1 MFDSPISYI
10 EPLFRPPSE
19 AGSLIFQIT
28 NGCSWNKCTYCDMYT
43 QPQKKFS
50 VKPEEDVLKEIEW
63 AGKNLQ
69 HVRRVFLADGDAISL
84 SNRRLLTIL
93 NAIREHLPEV
103 SRVASYCSPNN
114 VTRKSVEDLKELHEA
129 GLDLV
134 YVGAE
139 SGDDFVLQSINK
151 GETHDG
157 TVDALNKLG
166 DAGIRRSVMIICG
179 VGGKRFSEQHAL
191 NSALLINKTQPEY
204 LASLVINHPQGMDR
218 FQAGFGGQYE
228 LMDQHERFHELR
240 TMVAAL
246 DLKSTIY
253 RSDHA
258 SNQLVLK
265 GGTGQGQGTA
275 AGPNRYRHRNPGSGT
290 PAAGMDTTILRNSP
304 CNLRWNRLLTSMPS
318 AKSQPKIFGAM
329 PNRVSS

>member
-1 MFDSPISYI
+1 MYDSPITYI

-19 AGSLIFQIT
+19 ARSLIFQIT
-28 NGCSWNKCTYCDMYT
+28 NGCSWNKCTYCDMYS

-50 VKPEEDVLKEIEW
+50 VKSEEEVLKEIDW
-63 AGKNLQ
+63 AGRNIDG
-69 HVRRVFLADGDAISL
+69 VRRVFLADGDAISL
-84 SNRRLLTIL
+84 STRRLLAIL
-93 NAIREHLPEV
+93 NAIHEHLPQV
-103 SRVASYCSPNN
+103 NRISSYCSPNN
-114 VTRKSVEDLKELHEA
+114 ITRKSVDDLKALHEA

-139 SGDDFVLQSINK
+139 SGDDFVLRSINK

-166 DAGIRRSVMIICG
+166 EAGIKRSVMIING

-204 LASLVINHPQGMDR
+204 LASLVINHPQGMAR

-228 LMDQHERFHELR
+228 IMDQHERFQELR
-240 TMVAAL
+240 TMVGAL
-246 DLKSTIY
+246 ELKSTIY

-265 GGTGQGQGTA
+265 GVLGKDKT
-275 AGPNRYRHRNPGSGT
+275 
-290 PAAGMDTTILRNSP
+290 
-304 CNLRWNRLLTSMPS
+304 RLLAEINLAIDAPRE
-318 AKSQPKIFGAM
+318 AKLRPVWIRPF
-329 PNRVSS
+329 

>member
-1 MFDSPISYI
+1 MHYSPITYI

-19 AGSLIFQIT
+19 ARSLIFQIT

-43 QPQKKFS
+43 MPQKKFS
-50 VKPEEDVLKEIEW
+50 VKPEEAVLREIEW
-63 AGKNLQ
+63 AGKNVRG
-69 HVRRVFLADGDAISL
+69 VRRVFLADGDAISL
-84 SNRRLLTIL
+84 SNRRLLTVL

-103 SRVASYCSPNN
+103 SRVSSYCSPNN
-114 VTRKSVEDLKELHEA
+114 VTRKSVEDLKALHEA

-139 SGDDFVLQSINK
+139 SGDDFVLKCINK

-157 TVDALNKLG
+157 TVGALNKLG
-166 DAGIRRSVMIICG
+166 DAGIKRSVMIING

-191 NSALLINKTQPEY
+191 HSALLINKTQPEY

-218 FQAGFGGQYE
+218 FQAGFDGQYE
-228 LMDQHERFHELR
+228 MMNQHERFIELR
-240 TMVAAL
+240 QMIGAL
-246 DLKSTIY
+246 ELKSTIY

-265 GGTGQGQGTA
+265 GVLGKDKEKLLAQIDLAIEAPEQA
-275 AGPNRYRHRNPGSGT
+275 R
-290 PAAGMDTTILRNSP
+290 LRP
-304 CNLRWNRLLTSMPS
+304 VWIRP
-318 AKSQPKIFGAM
+318 F
-329 PNRVSS
+329 